1 MSTSYHYLNDYFST
15 IARAA
20 VRALLL
26 PIEAVANIWC
36 HIFQILESGTASTL
50 YNFDAN
56 RGLPSWMLFAN
67 NVPSCATATPNNTFS
82 WTSTRLT
89 YPSPRASASAALA
102 LHPDERPVFPLDL
115 DGSTRVSRRETCR
128 RCEGGPRAWRC
139 RVGLRYVLSRPD
151 CFKRALWLMSTPR
164 FSSFV
169 LFWQVDD
176 RLMVLSVR
184 LLVVPSRRSPRHRGC
199 AAARKK
205 ASSRTGSDVI
215 KAIAMGA
222 QLPSRVTRSNLNTQE
237 IIHK

>member
-1 MSTSYHYLNDYFST
+1 
-15 IARAA
+15 
-20 VRALLL
+20 
-26 PIEAVANIWC
+26 
-36 HIFQILESGTASTL
+36 
-50 YNFDAN
+50 
-56 RGLPSWMLFAN
+56 MLFAN

-199 AAARKK
+199 AAPKKK
-205 ASSRTGSDVI
+205 ASSRSCLTRVSGREATSSR
-215 KAIAMGA
+215 
-222 QLPSRVTRSNLNTQE
+222 PSQWVLRVFSVSRKFLVRTFKFEND
-237 IIHK
+237 